1 MNFIKN
7 LSIRK
12 KLVVLVSVSVVFLTL
27 VAFTGYSY
35 LQKSN
40 SATESMYNERL
51 IPVQLI
57 NENRSHIRAVQ
68 ADILELMLTTNDNE
82 NNRLKADIQKRADTF
97 NNNIALYE
105 KTSLDDHETMLLA
118 ELKASMQK
126 YRDARE
132 QVIALATQNK
142 NAEAYALYLREVTPN
157 LNKAAQKLIE
167 LSEYD
172 TKDAANTAEDNRRD
186 LATAVKMLVGFSL
199 LSLLIVSFI
208 GRLISNMITKPLQV
222 VTVAVREVASGNLAI
237 AKLNLPSRD
246 ETGQVAMAVNEMV
259 FSLKRLV
266 SKVSSSAEQVAS
278 SAQQLNASAEQTASA
293 STQIASS
300 ITDVAQ
306 GTQTQLKNIDES
318 SSAVEQMSASTQQI
332 AANMNFAAD
341 ASQQAA
347 SAAEDGGSKIST
359 AISQMVHIE
368 KVVDESANAIQS
380 LGERSKEI
388 GQIVETISGIASQT
402 NLLALNAAIEAARAG
417 EAGRGFAVVAE
428 EVRKLA
434 EQSSEASKQISGLI
448 GVIQDDTA
456 KAVSAMNT
464 GTKEVKIG
472 TEVVAG
478 AGDAFKLI
486 SEKVNAVSAQVRDVS
501 AATQQMAG
509 GSQQIAASIRDINK
523 VSQANVAQTQN
534 VSAATEEQSATM
546 QEIAAASQG
555 LAQLAQELQVS
566 VQQFRI

>member
-1 MNFIKN
+1 MNVIRN

-12 KLVVLVSVSVVFLTL
+12 KLVVMVSISVVFLAL
-27 VAFTGYSY
+27 VSLTGYHY

-40 SATESMYNERL
+40 DATESIYSERL
-51 IPVQLI
+51 VPVQLI
-57 NENRSHIRAVQ
+57 NENRSYIRAVQ
-68 ADILELMLTTNDNE
+68 ADILELMLTTNENE
-82 NNRLKADIQKRADTF
+82 NNRLKADIQKRADAF
-97 NNNIALYE
+97 NKNIALFE
-105 KTSLDDHETMLLA
+105 KTSLDDYETRKLG

-132 QVIALATQNK
+132 QVIALALQNK
-142 NAEAYALYLREVTPN
+142 NAEAYALYVRDVTPN
-157 LNKAAQKLIE
+157 LNDAAQKLIE

-172 TKDAANTAEDNRRD
+172 TKEAAKSAEDNRQD
-186 LATAVKMLVGFSL
+186 FATAVKMLVGFSL

-208 GRLISNMITKPLQV
+208 GWLISNMITKPLHV
-222 VTVAVREVASGNLAI
+222 VTVAVREVAAGNLAI
-237 AKLNLPSRD
+237 AKLNLDLKD

-259 FSLKRLV
+259 ANLKKLV

-306 GTQTQLKNIDES
+306 GTQAQLKNIDES
-318 SSAVEQMSASTQQI
+318 SSAIEQMSASTQQI
-332 AANMNFAAD
+332 AANMNFVAD
-341 ASQQAA
+341 ASQQAS
-347 SAAEDGGSKIST
+347 SAAADGGSKVST
-359 AISQMVHIE
+359 AISQMTHIE
-368 KVVDESANAIQS
+368 KVVDESATAIQS

-388 GQIVETISGIASQT
+388 GQIVETIAGIAGQT

-434 EQSSEASKQISGLI
+434 EQSSEASKQIAGLI

-456 KAVSAMNT
+456 KAVSSMNT

-478 AGDAFKLI
+478 AGEAFKLI
-486 SEKVNAVSAQVRDVS
+486 SEKVNTVSAQVRDVS

-509 GSQQIAASIRDINK
+509 GSQQVVASIREISK

-566 VQQFRI
+566 VQQFRM